1 MTITYFNLNGGDS
14 DQWCTQFGVGWMIWT
29 FPQSCLFITDAFWI
43 WYLQSW
49 LAVVTHL
56 TAILKNHIYYS
67 ELKHYCEYMHLYIL
81 IWFIGLFFFSLRG
94 SFAFEPLLV
103 LCKWSSSRMRS
114 NYRVISIRPSEDYS
128 CIAGWTK
135 GKSDI
140 TFGLHNCYFFWTLV
154 ACLVVSKWFGWWR
167 F

>member
-81 IWFIGLFFFSLRG
+81 IWFIGLFFSL
-94 SFAFEPLLV
+94 
-103 LCKWSSSRMRS
+103 
-114 NYRVISIRPSEDYS
+114 SEDHLHLSPYLS
-128 CIAGWTK
+128 YVSGALAGCAATIGSYPFDLLRTILASQGEPK
-135 GKSDI
+135 VSLILPLVYI
-140 TFGLHNCYFFWTLV
+140 TVIFFEHL
-154 ACLVVSKWFGWWR
+154 WR
-167 F
+167 V